1 MKWFQNINSLDELRT
16 AYRKLAVRHHPDK
29 GGSTADMQEIN
40 AEYEL
45 LSKRLINGN
54 TTYSEGRKY
63 YEHHV
68 SETLRQKINE
78 IINLPDDVLIEII
91 GRWIWI
97 SGNTR
102 PLKETLKLRGFRF
115 SNNKKSWYWYYGDYM
130 KLTSRK
136 FSMDDIRTLFGSHKV
151 DKEPLKNT
159 LSWQQ

>member
-1 MKWFQNINSLDELRT
+1 MKWFQNINTLDELRT

-40 AEYEL
+40 AEYEI

-54 TTYSEGRKY
+54 NQYSEGRKF

-91 GRWIWI
+91 GSWIWI

-102 PLKETLKLRGFRF
+102 PIKETLKQKGFRF
-115 SNNKKSWYWYYGDYM
+115 SNNKKSWYWYYGDYF
-130 KLTSRK
+130 KLSHRK
-136 FSMDDIRTLFGSHKV
+136 FSMDDLRNLFGSKKV
-151 DKEPLKNT
+151 DKEPLENT
-159 LSWQQ
+159 LSWQR

>member
-1 MKWFQNINSLDELRT
+1 MKWFHNINTLDELRT

-54 TTYSEGRKY
+54 ANFKDGRKF

-68 SETLRQKINE
+68 SETIRDKINE
-78 IINLPDDVLIEII
+78 IINLPEDVLVEII
-91 GRWIWI
+91 GSWIWI

-102 PLKETLKLRGFRF
+102 PVKETLKLKGFRF
-115 SNNKKSWYWYYGDYM
+115 SNNKKSWYWHYGDYFKGNGRHM
-130 KLTSRK
+130 SL
-136 FSMDDIRTLFGSHKV
+136 DDIRKLFGSRKV
-151 DKEPLKNT
+151 DKEPLTNT